1 MSIAHNKIAFQP
13 DDPAPDPPD
22 PTPID
27 PLTRAES
34 LLSKFH
40 AGGWFL
46 TRSATG
52 STADN
57 RAALMAGIEVAK
69 LRQAKAQHVEIVAV
83 LSRIA
88 AALEADHDPFL

>member
-1 MSIAHNKIAFQP
+1 MLA
-13 DDPAPDPPD
+13 
-22 PTPID
+22 
-27 PLTRAES
+27 
-34 LLSKFH
+34 KFH

-46 TRSATG
+46 TRAATG

-69 LRQAKAQHVEIVAV
+69 LRQAQAQHVEIVEV

-88 AALEADHDPFL
+88 AALEGRS